1 MDNNNINKN
10 ELDAFS
16 EKVKSKLEN
25 HRLELDADLWNS
37 IQQAVVAKQQRRL
50 PVWLWI
56 PLSSVAV
63 IALVLM
69 LRPIVQSPQLL
80 SHSTTVRTIKIKN
93 ISTEKSLSEKI
104 IAYVAAPTQ
113 IVRKFSAIKEPKALT
128 SESKISTPVSLASTV
143 LRQNV
148 DTSSFV
154 NSVVAQV
161 ETKDS
166 IIPDIPLVKLDTMTR
181 RMNSTMLTEKWP
193 YKPDSKKILKTKY
206 KNQWLL
212 AATFGSGSSAS
223 SGLDNV
229 PSATLSDNIV
239 KAGTTYTSIMA
250 PQSFSNVNYSLPL
263 SFGLK
268 VRNKFSERLSV
279 ETGLIYT
286 YLQTDFSNSGFS
298 TTDARLGLHY
308 LGIPV
313 SLNVKVW
320 NNPKWEIYV
329 SGGGMVE
336 KGLRSIYQQTQNN
349 TFQTW
354 FTTAQTNIV
363 GFQFSVN
370 SAVGLSYK
378 IMPKIGIFFEPQ
390 FSYYF
395 ENGQPISIRSHLP
408 TVFGLQIGL
417 RYNLKK

>member
-143 LRQNV
+143 L
-148 DTSSFV
+148 S
-154 NSVVAQV
+154 
-161 ETKDS
+161 
-166 IIPDIPLVKLDTMTR
+166 
-181 RMNSTMLTEKWP
+181 
-193 YKPDSKKILKTKY
+193 
-206 KNQWLL
+206 
-212 AATFGSGSSAS
+212 
-223 SGLDNV
+223 
-229 PSATLSDNIV
+229 LSDNIV